1 MIGSGKPAGIKDLL
15 QVMLMGFQGSRQE
28 DEVEGGT
35 GGAKQ
40 PAKIKALED
49 LKGAKGAAQKTR

>member
-1 MIGSGKPAGIKDLL
+1 
-15 QVMLMGFQGSRQE
+15 MGFQGSRQE